1 MIVLSTLS
9 LAAGWAWLLLHDI
22 SGFRWAGEI
31 PVWPVALLLV
41 IAAAAALL
49 FRGNQRSSSGLWVA
63 IGLTALAFVFFHLWP
78 SSTGTTRRGWWR
90 DSSHRIAAALRAVG
104 DEVAGL
110 EEVSVEIAERVR
122 TFMAGSNADALRAD
136 PTEAFALLDSI
147 AQSVSAGKALTP
159 GTAIGLQLFAPGAG
173 R

>member
-1 MIVLSTLS
+1 MP
-9 LAAGWAWLLLHDI
+9 
-22 SGFRWAGEI
+22 SGVSFRREARVCTKETSWAGEI

-63 IGLTALAFVFFHLWP
+63 IGLTAIAFVFFHLWP

-122 TFMAGSNADALRAD
+122 TFMAGSNADALRAGMRIENQYLV
-136 PTEAFALLDSI
+136 TASGVEH
-147 AQSVSAGKALTP
+147 LTP
-159 GTAIGLQLFAPGAG
+159 FPVGLTD
-173 R
+173 